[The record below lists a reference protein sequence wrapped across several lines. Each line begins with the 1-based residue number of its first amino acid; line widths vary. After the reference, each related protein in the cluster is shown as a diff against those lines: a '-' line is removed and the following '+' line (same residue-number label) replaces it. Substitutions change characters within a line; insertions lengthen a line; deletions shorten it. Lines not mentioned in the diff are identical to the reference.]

1 MSGARLARRSL
12 GRWLAIGALTALAAA
27 GCGKEGMPKPP
38 ESELPDLVKDLT
50 ATATRGAI
58 ELRWSIP
65 QKNQDGSKPADV
77 VGFQV
82 LHSLLPVG
90 GDAAVIASKPELAFV
105 LPVPTDPSGVPLK
118 EALLRDTSAVADTV
132 NVYRVVTY
140 GSTGYGT
147 IPSNA
152 VSIAWAVPPA
162 PPASLTAQGRE
173 RAATL
178 SWSAPSA
185 KSDGSA
191 ESRPLAYR
199 VYRWTGENEP
209 TLLTDTPTFDTGWT
223 DTSAPVD
230 RTQNYLVRS
239 VIRHA
244 DVWIESDDSATV
256 SIVSEDTTPP
266 ATPTGLVGART
277 PAGIELRWD
286 PSPDADV
293 AGYNLYR
300 LRPNGAGDRVTP
312 NLIDGTRFLDAKP
325 PLGDVRYRVTA
336 VDRSARANESAPSA
350 TITVR

>member
-1 MSGARLARRSL
+1 
-12 GRWLAIGALTALAAA
+12 
-27 GCGKEGMPKPP
+27 MPRPP

-50 ATATRGAI
+50 ATATRGAG

-90 GDAAVIASKPELAFV
+90 GAATVTASKPELAFV
-105 LPVPTDPSGVPLK
+105 LPVPTDPAGVPLK
-118 EALLRDTSAVADTV
+118 EAVLRDTSAVADTV

-152 VSIAWAVPPA
+152 VSIAWSVPPA
-162 PPASLTAQGRE
+162 PPGSLTARASE

-178 SWSAPSA
+178 SWTAPTTR
-185 KSDGSA
+185 SDASA
-191 ESRPLAYR
+191 ESRTVAYR
-199 VYRWTGENEP
+199 VYRWAGESEP
-209 TLLTDTPTFDTGWT
+209 ELLTATPVLETTWT
-223 DTSAPVD
+223 DSDAPID
-230 RTQNYLVRS
+230 RTQNYVVRS
-239 VIRHA
+239 VVQHA
-244 DVWIESDDSATV
+244 DVLLESDDSSTV

-312 NLIDGTRFLDAKP
+312 NLIDGTRFLDSKP
-325 PLGDVRYRVTA
+325 PLGDVRYRITA
-336 VDRSARANESAPSA
+336 VDRSARANESPPSA
-350 TITVR
+350 TVTVR

>member
-1 MSGARLARRSL
+1 MRSARSL
-12 GRWLAIGALTALAAA
+12 GRVLAAGALGLAVFGSA

-50 ATATRGAI
+50 VTATRGAI

-90 GDAAVIASKPELAFV
+90 GDVTVVASKPELAFV
-105 LPVPTDPSGVPLK
+105 LPVPTDPAGVALK
-118 EALLRDTSAVADTV
+118 EAVLRDASAVPDTV

-147 IPSNA
+147 TPSNA
-152 VSIAWAVPPA
+152 VSITWAVPPA
-162 PPASLTAQGRE
+162 PPVSLTAQGRE
-173 RAATL
+173 RAASL
-178 SWSAPSA
+178 SWVAPASRP
-185 KSDGSA
+185 DGAA
-191 ESRPLAYR
+191 ETRPLAYR
-199 VYRWTGENEP
+199 VYRWAAESEP
-209 TLLTDTPTFDTGWT
+209 TLLTETPTFDTTWT
-223 DTSAPVD
+223 DSSAPVD
-230 RTQNYLVRS
+230 RTQNYVVRS
-239 VIRHA
+239 VVRHA

-312 NLIDGTRFLDAKP
+312 NLIDGTRFLDPRP

-336 VDRSARANESAPSA
+336 VDRSARANESPPSA
-350 TITVR
+350 TITVH